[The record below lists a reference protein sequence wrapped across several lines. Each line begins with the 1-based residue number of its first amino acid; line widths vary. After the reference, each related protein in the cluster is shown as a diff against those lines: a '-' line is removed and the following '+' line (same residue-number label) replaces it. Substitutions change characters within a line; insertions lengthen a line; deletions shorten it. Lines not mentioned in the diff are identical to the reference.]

1 MLHASLLVIG
11 DEILTGFVQDTNSGW
26 VARRLHHHG
35 VPLSRIHTVPDDLE
49 AIAEALAAELARARP
64 RVVLTSGGLGST
76 PDDLTFEAVAHG
88 LDRPLV
94 AHPELTERI
103 DGALDWT
110 REQGVEV
117 SDELAWH
124 MLRMARIP
132 EGGTLLP
139 GGSGF
144 MPGVRVDVDGG
155 IDDDGRGATV
165 VILPG
170 VPGQLRAIV
179 EHGVE
184 PILLAGRNEP
194 PVVLELTHSFPE
206 SVLNPAFA
214 EVMEEYPRVRLGS
227 YPGVPMRVRLSGPPE
242 ATQAA
247 AAVIRDRIR
256 RLEDDPA
263 GERLAAAW
271 TSRWEQEPAS

>member
-11 DEILTGFVQDTNSGW
+11 DEILAGFVQDTNSGW
-26 VARRLHHHG
+26 VARRLHRHG
-35 VPLSRIHTVPDDLE
+35 VPLSRIHTVPDDLD
-49 AIAEALAAELARARP
+49 AIAEALAAELARPRP
-64 RVVLTSGGLGST
+64 RVLLTSGGLGST

-88 LDRPLV
+88 LDRSLV
-94 AHPELTERI
+94 EHPELADRI
-103 DGALDWT
+103 AGALEWT
-110 REQGVEV
+110 REQGVPV

-124 MLRMARIP
+124 MLRMARVP

-139 GGSGF
+139 GGGGF

-155 IDDDGRGATV
+155 IDDRRGATV

-179 EHGVE
+179 ERGVE
-184 PILLAGRNEP
+184 PVLLAGRNEP
-194 PVVLELTHSFPE
+194 PVVVELTHSFPE
-206 SVLNPAFA
+206 SVLNPSFA
-214 EVMEEYPRVRLGS
+214 EVMEEYPQVRLGS

-242 ATQAA
+242 ATRAA

-256 RLEDDPA
+256 HLEDDPA

-271 TSRWEQEPAS
+271 SARWDPEPAP